1 MGNLVT
7 HRGGII
13 SCISVLEYF
22 GGESDTRH
30 TLGVWCL
37 VRWYFVF
44 SVKNDMHVESAVLGT
59 LIFLV
64 FGTIHIEG
72 VCVER
77 VNLGFKSKLMRTL
90 YERSI
95 RTNKISS

>member
-1 MGNLVT
+1 
-7 HRGGII
+7 
-13 SCISVLEYF
+13 
-22 GGESDTRH
+22 
-30 TLGVWCL
+30 
-37 VRWYFVF
+37 
-44 SVKNDMHVESAVLGT
+44 MHVESAVLGT

-64 FGTIHIEG
+64 FGTIHIQG

-90 YERSI
+90 YERSL